1 MRGSPKGARRS
12 GELDFKAEE
21 RRDEV
26 QKERAGDRLDFEA
39 EGRHEE
45 VQKERERAEDW
56 TLKWRGGRRKS
67 KRSEQ
72 EWQIGL

>member
-1 MRGSPKGARRS
+1 MRESPKGARKS
-12 GELDFKAEE
+12 G
-21 RRDEV
+21 
-26 QKERAGDRLDFEA
+26 RLDFEA

-67 KRSEQ
+67 KRSEK
-72 EWQIGL
+72 ELWNGL